1 MEKDSLG
8 KVLQWGIL
16 ERSGRVFHST
26 IQPMRPD
33 DVSPL
38 LERLLAEMF
47 VQSRE
52 VVMSVAPFYVFTV
65 VSDTIDPALIPARP
79 GAYKIQ
85 GVYLKDGRYFFG
97 AIPRDVE
104 KAYREVA
111 RLVGLRLIRLELAS
125 FALADQFQE
134 KRGKILIVDSDHRC
148 TTYTEIKDGVISY
161 IFRTD
166 LGSDSGVA
174 DGAPHITPYVWGVIM
189 NTAKEIAATRGI
201 DQLILSNSVFNI
213 ANGLQKVSQ
222 QITDRYR

>member
-16 ERSGRVFHST
+16 ERSGRVLHST
-26 IQPMRPD
+26 IQPMRPV
-33 DVSPL
+33 DVSL
-38 LERLLAEMF
+38 LLGRLLAEMS
-47 VQSRE
+47 VQSRGA
-52 VVMSVAPFYVFTV
+52 VMSVAPFYVFTV
-65 VSDTIDPALIPARP
+65 VSDTIDPLLVPARP

-97 AIPRDVE
+97 AIPRDVQRLY
-104 KAYREVA
+104 KEVA
-111 RLVGLRLIRLELAS
+111 DLAGLRLVRLELAS
-125 FALADQFQE
+125 FALADQFQK
-134 KRGKILIVDSDHRC
+134 KRGKMLIVDSDHRC

-166 LGSDSGVA
+166 LGSDSGVE
-174 DGAPHITPYVWGVIM
+174 GVIM